1 MRNEMPDYEAISLVK
16 SSIQIPVYANGG
28 IKNYEEALSVAHKT
42 KVDGM
47 FFGKL
52 FLRIM
57 VGI

>member
-28 IKNYEEALSVAHKT
+28 IKNYEEALSIAHKT

-47 FFGKL
+47 FFLKGY
-52 FLRIM
+52 F
-57 VGI
+57 